1 VTRLSENFGL
11 EEFLQSRTASLHGI
25 DMTPPSWVVDNLQR
39 LVDDCLQPIRS
50 QLYSP
55 VIITSGYRP
64 KKLNKL
70 INGSKK
76 SAHMSGRAADI
87 RIVGYTPYQAI
98 QMIEQMS
105 IPYDQLINEFQSW
118 IHIGIAESEPRGELL
133 TAGRVDNAIIYQRG
147 NLNA

>member
-1 VTRLSENFGL
+1 MRISENFTL
-11 EEFLQSRTASLHGI
+11 DEFLQSRTASLHGI
-25 DMTPPSWVVDNLQR
+25 DMTPPSWVVDNIR
-39 LVDDCLQPIRS
+39 TLVDTCLQPIRDN
-50 QLYSP
+50 LRSP

-76 SAHMSGRAADI
+76 SAHIEGRAADI

-98 QMIEQMS
+98 LMIEQIA

-118 IHIGIAESEPRGELL
+118 IHLGIAKDEPRGELL
-133 TAGRVDNAIIYQRG
+133 TAGRVDDAIIYQRG
-147 NLNA
+147 NLNV